1 MDAPSSG
8 SRTLLHTIARLHYEK
23 DLSQRQIAQ
32 QMHLS
37 TATVSRLIRR
47 AREEGIVRIE
57 IGDFV
62 GTDELAEELREVL
75 GLAYVAVAPSAP
87 QSGAMAAIA
96 DPVGRLLKQAK
107 LGARSLLGLGWGRTV
122 WEVLQVGLPKIYG
135 VTTVPLCG
143 GIPEAAPHFQIGEIV
158 RTAAAQLGG
167 EPKFLHVPYLLA
179 EETRRALAKD
189 PRINQTIEL
198 WDHLDAFI
206 VGIGRPHGGSRSL
219 NDAAITPND
228 PAIDHAVGD
237 LLLRYFDASGHRVHW
252 KDEGM
257 LFAISLDQLV
267 KVPLRIGVAVSQE
280 KAISILGA
288 ARSGLINALAT
299 DTSTASQILQLAR
312 QATFGPENFH
322 RIERCAGFLLRIRA
336 T

>member
-1 MDAPSSG
+1 MDAPSSA

-23 DLSQRQIAQ
+23 DLSQREIAQ
-32 QMHLS
+32 QMKLS

-62 GTDELAEELREVL
+62 GTEELAVELRDVL
-75 GLAYVAVAPSAP
+75 GLAHVAIAPSAP
-87 QSGAMAAIA
+87 QPGTMAAIA
-96 DPVGRLLKQAK
+96 DPVGRLLKQAR
-107 LGARSLLGLGWGRTV
+107 LGARSVLGLGWGRTV
-122 WEVLQVGLPKIYG
+122 WEVLQVGLPKIHG

-143 GIPEAAPHFQIGEIV
+143 GIPEAAPQFQIGEIV
-158 RTAAAQLGG
+158 RMAAAQFGG
-167 EPKFLHVPYLLA
+167 APKFLHVPYLLSS
-179 EETRRALAKD
+179 EVRQALAKD
-189 PRINQTIEL
+189 PRIRQSIEL
-198 WDHLDAFI
+198 WDQLDAVI
-206 VGIGRPHGGSRSL
+206 VGIGRPHGGARSL
-219 NDAAITPND
+219 SDSAVTPND

-237 LLLRYFDASGHRVHW
+237 LLLRYFDASGRRVHW
-252 KDEGM
+252 RDENM
-257 LFAISLDQLV
+257 LFAISLDQLI

-312 QATFGPENFH
+312 QTSGRNPLA
-322 RIERCAGFLLRIRA
+322 
-336 T
+336 